1 MLRSLFAQWLPP
13 SPAFTDKDVPNQSG
27 KVFIV
32 TGGNS
37 GLGKA
42 LIEFLYPTGAT
53 IYMASRSK
61 ERAEQAIEEITSKV
75 PAPATPAV
83 LKYLHLDLDD
93 LEAVKTSAAAFAAQE
108 TRLDV
113 LFNNAGVGGVPV
125 GSKTKQGLESHIGV
139 NCVAPLLFTQ
149 ELLGHLKSAAAIA
162 PPNSVRVV
170 WSASI
175 LVETN
180 APKGGI
186 DFDVIDSGETQNFL
200 HDYSA
205 SKCGNWFLAI
215 EGAARYGSD
224 GVISV
229 AQNPGQL
236 NTEVFR
242 YLGPITREVLRR
254 LVLYDVRYGVY
265 TMLYAAFSPEIT
277 METNGAYILPWGRI
291 RTTNPRPDIQEAVDM
306 GAAKKFWDWCEG
318 KWKPHT

>member
-13 SPAFTDKDVPNQSG
+13 SPKFTDKDVPSQAG

-42 LIEFLYPTGAT
+42 LIEYLYPTGAT

-61 ERAEQAIEEITSKV
+61 ERAEEAIDEITAKT
-75 PAPATPAV
+75 PAPATPGV
-83 LKYLHLDLDD
+83 LKFLHLDLDD
-93 LEAVKTSAAAFAAQE
+93 LEAVRASAASFAAQE

-149 ELLGHLKSAAAIA
+149 ELLGLLKSTAANA
-162 PPNSVRVV
+162 PPGSVRVV
-170 WSASI
+170 WAASI

-186 DFDVIDSGETQNFL
+186 DFDSIDSGATQNFVR
-200 HDYSA
+200 DYST
-205 SKCGNWFLAI
+205 SKCGNGFLAL
-215 EGAARYGSD
+215 EGARRYGSD
-224 GVISV
+224 GIISV

-254 LVLYDVRYGVY
+254 LVLYDVRFGVY

-291 RTTNPRPDIQEAVDM
+291 RATNPRPDIQEAVDT
-306 GAAKKFWDWCEG
+306 GVAKKFWDWCEQ
-318 KWKPHT
+318 KWKADT